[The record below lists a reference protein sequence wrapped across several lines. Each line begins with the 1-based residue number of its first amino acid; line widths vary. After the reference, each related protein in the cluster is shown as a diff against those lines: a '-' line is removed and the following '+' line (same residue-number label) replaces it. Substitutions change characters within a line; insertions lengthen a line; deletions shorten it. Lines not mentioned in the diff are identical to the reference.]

1 MTIKP
6 LKNIS
11 GAFDLPGDKSITHR
25 AIMLNSI
32 AEGEAKVYNALLG
45 EDCLATIDCMKKLG
59 AKISIEPDCVIIQGA
74 KRLKSSQ
81 ELYVGNSGTTIRLL
95 TGLLCGAGV
104 SAELDG
110 DDSIKKR
117 PMNRIIEPLT
127 MMGAKISSAPG
138 GYAPLRIKGGG
149 LKGIEYEMP
158 VASAQVKSCLLLAG
172 LFADGPTTIIEPIK
186 TRNHTELMLEAM
198 SADIVCHKNRIT
210 ISKSKLK
217 SIDVNVPGDIS
228 SAAYLMILATILK
241 DSYIVL
247 KNVGVN
253 PTRTGILDILKI
265 CGAKITML
273 NKRSTGEEPVSDIL
287 IQSADTIKPF
297 VIGGDLIPRLIDEIP
312 ILAVL
317 ACFAEGRS
325 VIKDAKELKVKESNR
340 IDTTVNMLKKMGA
353 RIEAT
358 DDGMVIDGTGVLMG
372 GVEID
377 AGLDHRLAMSA
388 AIAGAVSLDGVEIKN
403 PEIVN
408 VSFPGFFKIFE
419 RGEAEA

>member
-25 AIMLNSI
+25 AIMLNAI

-45 EDCLATIDCMKKLG
+45 DDCLATIECMAKLG
-59 AKISIEPDCVIIQGA
+59 ARISIEPDYIAVAGA
-74 KRLKSSQ
+74 KKIKNSQ
-81 ELYVGNSGTTIRLL
+81 ELFVGNSGTTIRLL

-110 DDSIKKR
+110 DESIRKR
-117 PMNRIIEPLT
+117 PMNRIIEPLG
-127 MMGAKISSAPG
+127 MMGAKITASEG
-138 GYAPLRIKGGG
+138 GYAPLKIKSAS
-149 LKGIEYEMP
+149 LKGIEYKMSI
-158 VASAQVKSCLLLAG
+158 ASAQVKSCLLLAG
-172 LFADGPTTIIEPIK
+172 LFADGPTTIIEPVK
-186 TRNHTELMLEAM
+186 TRNHTELMLTAM
-198 SADIVCHKNRIT
+198 SADIIT
-210 ISKSKLK
+210 RRNKIIISKSKLK
-217 SIDVNVPGDIS
+217 SIDVYVPGDIS
-228 SAAYLMILATILK
+228 SAAYLMVLATILP

-273 NKRSTGEEPVSDIL
+273 NRRTTSEEPVSDML
-287 IQSADTIKPF
+287 IQSADEIKPF

-317 ACFAEGRS
+317 ACFADGQS
-325 VIKDAKELKVKESNR
+325 VIKDAQELKVKESNR

-358 DDGMVIDGTGVLMG
+358 NDGMIINGSGALMG

-377 AGLDHRLAMSA
+377 AGLDHRLAMCA
-388 AIAGAVSLDGVEIKN
+388 AVAGAVSLDGVKIKN
-403 PEIVN
+403 AQIAD
-408 VSFPGFFKIFE
+408 VSYPGFYKIFE
-419 RGEAEA
+419 RGEQ